1 MIPKVIHY
9 CWFGRQVKPQLVI
22 DYIEVW
28 HRVLSDYEIKEWNE
42 DNFNVDS
49 LPYTAQAYKAKK
61 YAFVSDVCR
70 MYALLEGGIYLDT
83 DVRVLRTFDNFL
95 KNKSFIGIEARN
107 RLGTAVIGAEPNT
120 PWIKDFLQEYNSI
133 PFQKGNG
140 KFDLLPNTTRLT
152 SFLSQYDGEQP
163 EIYAQDF
170 FSAKDYKSG
179 TVSITGNTVCVHEF
193 SSSWVGV
200 PGYEIIEKRFWKML
214 GMRNLNIL
222 NKFKWLP
229 KRIFKVK

>member
-83 DVRVLRTFDNFL
+83 DVRVLRTFNNFL

-107 RLGTAVIGAEPNT
+107 RLGTA
-120 PWIKDFLQEYNSI
+120 
-133 PFQKGNG
+133 
-140 KFDLLPNTTRLT
+140 LT
-152 SFLSQYDGEQP
+152 AWAVASVAVF
-163 EIYAQDF
+163 A
-170 FSAKDYKSG
+170 
-179 TVSITGNTVCVHEF
+179 
-193 SSSWVGV
+193 V
-200 PGYEIIEKRFWKML
+200 P
-214 GMRNLNIL
+214 
-222 NKFKWLP
+222 
-229 KRIFKVK
+229 